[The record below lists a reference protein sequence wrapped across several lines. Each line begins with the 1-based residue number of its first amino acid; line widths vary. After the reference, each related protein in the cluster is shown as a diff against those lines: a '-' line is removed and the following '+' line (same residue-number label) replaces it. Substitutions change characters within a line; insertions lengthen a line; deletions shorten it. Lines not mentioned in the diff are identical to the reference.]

1 MIISAVIFISGAL
14 GFELIGGFWYELRGD
29 ENIIYAILT
38 TCEES
43 LEMFGVQVFIY
54 ALMFYIALELKN
66 LTFKITGNIK

>member
-29 ENIIYAILT
+29 ENIIYTILT
-38 TCEES
+38 TCKES

-66 LTFKITGNIK
+66 LTFKITGNIE